1 VILLQ
6 HVGDQLPRLTTS
18 RGMLAD
24 DHKALNMYTAGY
36 GSSQR
41 QTIWKSTKAIPSNR
55 RPEGDTKMSD
65 VPIYM
70 IRRVDRWASSD
81 AGDMIQL
88 EAATEDGSKVVLR
101 TSYDLAARLAQA
113 IIQAAGIA
121 EKKQKQMPGQ
131 GIELVT
137 PYMATD
143 VQAGSSVDRK
153 VVALNFQTTE
163 GVPIQVAMPPNVAR
177 DTIARLSDELSRLEL
192 GPAQKL
198 S

>member
-1 VILLQ
+1 
-6 HVGDQLPRLTTS
+6 
-18 RGMLAD
+18 
-24 DHKALNMYTAGY
+24 
-36 GSSQR
+36 
-41 QTIWKSTKAIPSNR
+41 
-55 RPEGDTKMSD
+55 MSD

-137 PYMATD
+137 PYMVTD